1 MQRQN
6 VGEGIPLGQYMI
18 KKETILMR
26 APNLVCNRIKNLLC
40 LIPPLLIIA
49 STTLAQSEGA
59 TNSLRWSI
67 NGYLGAMTTNKADE
81 LVNPEEL
88 EFDSN
93 NLAGFALAYDRTIN
107 ISRFSL
113 GFELQVTRHFGSQEY
128 YEIGVPITI
137 RYRPENPWLEMIE
150 SFAFGLGGSH
160 TTEVPQVEIDTNDGS
175 RRNLIYWM
183 LETEFQ
189 TRTPGD
195 TWFFRIHHR
204 SDAWGLLEPEG
215 GSNAMALGFRR
226 VF

>member
-6 VGEGIPLGQYMI
+6 VGEGIPLGQYRI

-49 STTLAQSEGA
+49 GTSLAQSEDA
-59 TNSLRWSI
+59 NSLRWSI

-107 ISRFSL
+107 NSRFSL
-113 GFELQVTRHFGSQEY
+113 GFELQATRHFGSQEY
-128 YEIGVPITI
+128 YEIGLPITI
-137 RYRPENPWLEMIE
+137 RDRK
-150 SFAFGLGGSH
+150 S
-160 TTEVPQVEIDTNDGS
+160 VV
-175 RRNLIYWM
+175 
-183 LETEFQ
+183 
-189 TRTPGD
+189 
-195 TWFFRIHHR
+195 
-204 SDAWGLLEPEG
+204 
-215 GSNAMALGFRR
+215 
-226 VF
+226 